1 MNMEAL
7 ETREEQEAF
16 VQDALER
23 AEVLRKKKEYKEGIS
38 LLVEALRYGIDKA
51 TIYYKLGNIYIDG
64 DDFNRA
70 EYAYKRALDI
80 DSHHSNAMHNLS
92 IVYKRQKKITLYV
105 KTYKKSQRM
114 ELRHPPGPRDRS
126 ASLQRDAQP
135 IYRLQATEEDHTLC
149 KDLQEVAAHGASTP
163 P

>member
-23 AEVLRKKKEYKEGIS
+23 AEALRKKKEYKEGIS

-51 TIYYKLGNIYIDG
+51 TIYYRLGNIYIDG

-70 EYAYKRALDI
+70 EYAYKRALEI
-80 DSHHSNAMHNLS
+80 DPHHSNAMHNLS
-92 IVYKRQKKITLYV
+92 IVYKRQKKIALYV
-105 KTYKKSQRM
+105 KTYKKSQRL
-114 ELRHPPGPRDRS
+114 ELRSPRKGNLAPEQKVHLR
-126 ASLQRDAQP
+126 
-135 IYRLQATEEDHTLC
+135 RLSIRIL
-149 KDLQEVAAHGASTP
+149 LGVFAAGAIIVLMIVLFTR
-163 P
+163 

>member
-16 VQDALER
+16 VQDALGR
-23 AEVLRKKKEYKEGIS
+23 AETLRKKKEYKEGIS

-51 TIYYKLGNIYIDG
+51 TIYYRLGNIYIDG

-70 EYAYKRALDI
+70 EYAYKRALEI
-80 DSHHSNAMHNLS
+80 DPHHSNAMHNLS
-92 IVYKRQKKITLYV
+92 IVYKRQKKTALYV

-114 ELRHPPGPRDRS
+114 ELRSPRQGNL
-126 ASLQRDAQP
+126 APEQKV
-135 IYRLQATEEDHTLC
+135 RLRRLSI
-149 KDLQEVAAHGASTP
+149 KILLGIFAAGGIIVLVIVLVTR
-163 P
+163 

>member
-23 AEVLRKKKEYKEGIS
+23 AEALRKKKEYKEGIS

-51 TIYYKLGNIYIDG
+51 TIYYRLGNIYIDG
-64 DDFNRA
+64 NDFNRA
-70 EYAYKRALDI
+70 EYAYKRALEI
-80 DSHHSNAMHNLS
+80 DPHHSNAMHNLS
-92 IVYKRQKKITLYV
+92 IVYKRQKKIALYV

-114 ELRHPPGPRDRS
+114 ELRSPRKGNLAPEQKVHLR
-126 ASLQRDAQP
+126 
-135 IYRLQATEEDHTLC
+135 RLSIRIL
-149 KDLQEVAAHGASTP
+149 LGIFAAGAIIVLVIVLFTR
-163 P
+163 

>member
-16 VQDALER
+16 VQDALKR
-23 AEVLRKKKEYKEGIS
+23 AETLRKKKEYKEGIS

-51 TIYYKLGNIYIDG
+51 TIYYRLGNIYIDG

-80 DSHHSNAMHNLS
+80 DPHHSNAMHNLS
-92 IVYKRQKKITLYV
+92 IVYKRQKKIALYV

-114 ELRHPPGPRDRS
+114 ELRHPRKGNLAPE
-126 ASLQRDAQP
+126 QKV
-135 IYRLQATEEDHTLC
+135 RLRRLSI
-149 KDLQEVAAHGASTP
+149 KILLGIFAAGAIIVLVIVLFTR
-163 P
+163 

>member
-1 MNMEAL
+1 MNIKAL

-16 VQDALER
+16 VQDALGQ
-23 AEVLRKKKEYKEGIS
+23 AETLRKKKEYKEGIS

-51 TIYYKLGNIYIDG
+51 TIYYRLGNIYIDG

-80 DSHHSNAMHNLS
+80 DPHHSNAMHNLS
-92 IVYKRQKKITLYV
+92 IVYKRQKKIALYV

-114 ELRHPPGPRDRS
+114 ELRHPRKGNLAPEQKVHLR
-126 ASLQRDAQP
+126 
-135 IYRLQATEEDHTLC
+135 RLSIKIL
-149 KDLQEVAAHGASTP
+149 LGIFAAGGLIVLAIVVFTR
-163 P
+163 

>member
-1 MNMEAL
+1 MEAL

-16 VQDALER
+16 VQDALKQSE
-23 AEVLRKKKEYKEGIS
+23 ALRKKKEYKEGIS

-51 TIYYKLGNIYIDG
+51 TIYYRLGNIYIDG

-80 DSHHSNAMHNLS
+80 DPHHSNAMHNLS
-92 IVYKRQKKITLYV
+92 IVYKRQKKVALYV

-114 ELRHPPGPRDRS
+114 ELRSPRKGNLAPEQKVHLR
-126 ASLQRDAQP
+126 
-135 IYRLQATEEDHTLC
+135 RLSIRIL
-149 KDLQEVAAHGASTP
+149 LGIFAAGAIIVLVIVLFTR
-163 P
+163 

>member
-23 AEVLRKKKEYKEGIS
+23 AEALRKKKEYKEGIS

-51 TIYYKLGNIYIDG
+51 TIYYRLGNIYIDG
-64 DDFNRA
+64 NDFNRA

-114 ELRHPPGPRDRS
+114 ELRHPRKGNLAPEQKVHLR
-126 ASLQRDAQP
+126 
-135 IYRLQATEEDHTLC
+135 RLSIKIL
-149 KDLQEVAAHGASTP
+149 LGIFAAGAIIVLVIVLFTR
-163 P
+163 